1 MKREDLKALGIADE
15 AIDSIMALHG
25 KDIEAHKTKITT
37 MQADL
42 DTANKQLAEA
52 GSTIE
57 GFKKMDVEA
66 IKAAADDYKIK
77 YEKSQQEAAAQV
89 AALKFDYA
97 LEGALS
103 GAKARNTKA
112 VRALMDTTAMKL
124 KEDGTLDGFEQELE
138 KIRKDNEYLFA
149 DAQPAPRIVAGANN
163 SRVTGGDPII
173 ESARA
178 AAGLPLK
185 Q

>member
-25 KDIEAHKTKITT
+25 KDIEAHKTKLTT

-42 DTANKQLAEA
+42 DAVNKQLAEA

-66 IKAAADDYKIK
+66 IRAAADDYKAK

-97 LEGALS
+97 LDGALS
-103 GAKARNTKA
+103 GAKAKNTKA

-124 KEDGTLDGFEQELE
+124 KEDGTLDGFQQQLEQ
-138 KIRKDNEYLFA
+138 IRKDNEYLFA
-149 DAQPAPRIVAGANN
+149 DAQPAPRIVAGATNT
-163 SRVTGGDPII
+163 RVTGDPIVD
-173 ESARA
+173 SARA
-178 AAGLPLK
+178 AAGLPVK
-185 Q
+185 